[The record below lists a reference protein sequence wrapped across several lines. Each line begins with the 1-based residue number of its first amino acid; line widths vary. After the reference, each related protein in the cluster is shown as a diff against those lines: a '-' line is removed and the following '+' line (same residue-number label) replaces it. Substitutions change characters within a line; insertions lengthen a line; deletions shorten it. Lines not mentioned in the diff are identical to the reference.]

1 MEILT
6 TKDTGRQSRNQRRKS
21 NFYHEG
27 HEEHE
32 VKSLKKSMSETFVA
46 FVIFVVYRIKG
57 ITTRCMRPRERST
70 HEWKRQVRILR
81 IRVAKMPPWPN

>member
-1 MEILT
+1 
-6 TKDTGRQSRNQRRKS
+6 
-21 NFYHEG
+21 
-27 HEEHE
+27 
-32 VKSLKKSMSETFVA
+32 MSETFVA

-70 HEWKRQVRILR
+70 HEWKRQIRILR